1 MGWEAIFTC
10 MRTPHTH
17 TEGGEEREG
26 KRQRERER
34 EREREQKGIINGRR
48 GQQEVGRREGEG
60 SGKYE
65 YVQGTVMCTLKC
77 HSEI

>member
-1 MGWEAIFTC
+1 MPSSRWS
-10 MRTPHTH
+10 
-17 TEGGEEREG
+17 TE
-26 KRQRERER
+26 K
-34 EREREQKGIINGRR
+34 QKGIINGRR